1 MGAPLRRL
9 AEGYLGELLL
19 KFPRGFPS
27 VPGSLE
33 RRPWFF
39 PTSRVVSK
47 RGGAVESMLHTSY
60 FLAEG
65 NMTFG
70 CIADG
75 IAMNTRSGDYES
87 GCEVEVWK

>member
-19 KFPRGFPS
+19 KFPHGFPS

-47 RGGAVESMLHTSY
+47 RGGAVELMLQILDFCAGSM
-60 FLAEG
+60 
-65 NMTFG
+65 
-70 CIADG
+70 
-75 IAMNTRSGDYES
+75 
-87 GCEVEVWK
+87 